1 MRSKEYS
8 KNKNYSKK
16 KKEATLH
23 KYEAHVS
30 WDKLNNGENPKYT
43 PIEKEK
49 VSYKTYSDREKMSNR
64 SESNRKTQKIN
75 KDYYKHLRLKQC
87 GF

>member
-8 KNKNYSKK
+8 NNKNYSKK

-23 KYEAHVS
+23 EYEANVS

-64 SESNRKTQKIN
+64 SELNRRSQKLIQ
-75 KDYYKHLRLKQC
+75 DYYKDLRLKQS

>member
-8 KNKNYSKK
+8 NNKNYSKK

-23 KYEAHVS
+23 EYEANVS

-43 PIEKEK
+43 PIVKEK
-49 VSYKTYSDREKMSNR
+49 VSYNTYSDREKMSNR
-64 SESNRKTQKIN
+64 SELNRKIQKLN
-75 KDYYKHLRLKQC
+75 QDFYKYYYLNES